1 MSITIL
7 IIESRGAIAEKLS
20 KEAERRGFL
29 VHIAHCGNSGTQC
42 FLKRRILQEEFD
54 VISVSSPLATH
65 PFEVLNDQASS
76 IVIDYLATKK
86 YKGTVIHCIDKHTYT
101 GRHVDFPFFLN
112 ETIVQSH
119 GLFNPTL
126 IEQWGSV
133 CEESVKEKVSTPA
146 ILE

>member
-1 MSITIL
+1 MSLTIL

-20 KEAERRGFL
+20 KEAERRGFF
-29 VHIAHCGNSGTQC
+29 VQIAHCGNSGTQY
-42 FLKRRILQEEFD
+42 FFKKRILREEFD

-65 PFEVLNDQASS
+65 PFEILNDQASS
-76 IVIDYLATKK
+76 NVIDYLATKK
-86 YKGTVIHCIDKHTYT
+86 YKGTVIHCIDKHAYT
-101 GRHVDFPFFLN
+101 GMHVEFPFFLN

-119 GLFNPTL
+119 GFFNPTL

-146 ILE
+146 SLE